1 MAMEGLEIVQMDNK
15 DLEDR
20 FTIFA
25 YSSDWHYNV
34 SILEREDGWT
44 LNIGREK
51 LPQTFVKHDETDK
64 LVQPY
69 KGESEIY
76 LAFID
81 GIEVGQLQIELQVFN
96 KSLRVWDLDIWPDF
110 QRKGIGRAFMELCR
124 ERAIELGA
132 RRIILETQSSNSK
145 AIDFYRAMGFQL
157 IGMDASCYHN
167 DDVERGEVRLEMA
180 IYL

>member
-1 MAMEGLEIVQMDNK
+1 MEGLKIVQMEIK

-25 YSSDWHYNV
+25 YTSDWHYKAD
-34 SILEREDGWT
+34 IHEKEDGWSLDLKKT
-44 LNIGREK
+44 RF
-51 LPQTFVKHDETDK
+51 PRTFVKHDESDK
-64 LVQPY
+64 FIQEY
-69 KGESEIY
+69 KGRSEIY

-81 GIEVGQLQIELQVFN
+81 GIEAGQLQIEFQEFN

-110 QRKGIGRAFMELCR
+110 QRSGLGRAFMELCKK
-124 ERAIELGA
+124 RATELDA

-145 AIDFYRAMGFQL
+145 AIAFYRAMGFQL

>member
-1 MAMEGLEIVQMDNK
+1 MKDLEIVQMENK

-25 YSSDWHYNV
+25 YTSDWHYEV
-34 SILEREDGWT
+34 DIHEREDGWSLDLKKT
-44 LNIGREK
+44 K
-51 LPQTFVKHDETDK
+51 FPQTFIKHDGSDK
-64 LVQPY
+64 FIQSY

-76 LAFID
+76 LAFIN
-81 GIEVGQLQIELQVFN
+81 GIEAGQLQIELQVFN

-110 QRKGIGRAFMELCR
+110 QRRGIGRAFMELCGK
-124 ERAIELGA
+124 RATELDA
-132 RRIILETQSSNSK
+132 RRIILETQSSNSR
-145 AIDFYRAMGFQL
+145 AIAFYRAMGFQL

-180 IYL
+180 IHL